1 MTHSAELAESVAAS
15 LPAPDRA
22 SRETMRW
29 RPKRSTTARPTVS
42 PSLRSSPRSTRPL
55 LPMHR
60 DFLARDPRA
69 RDPKIELAAEAAGQ
83 SGTHEIAN
91 TMIAGSAPMVGA
103 SAPHRSRIVHRRLE
117 QAALVALQLTGLWA
131 LNFAGVWAVQQ
142 AALPI
147 PGNLLG
153 MLALYALLA
162 LGVVKLAWFDLTGS
176 FLLRHL
182 AFFFVPITVGLM
194 NSGPLLLAHGL
205 AIMLVLTLS
214 AAVGILLAGFVSQVL
229 LAKPWQ
235 RGGKS

>member
-1 MTHSAELAESVAAS
+1 MTHLAELAESVAAS
-15 LPAPDRA
+15 LPAPNRA
-22 SRETMRW
+22 SRNTMPW

-42 PSLRSSPRSTRPL
+42 SPLRSSPRSTRPL

-60 DFLARDPRA
+60 DFLARDLRA
-69 RDPKIELAAEAAGQ
+69 GDPKTELAAEVAGQ
-83 SGTHEIAN
+83 SGTHQIAN
-91 TMIAGSAPMVGA
+91 TMIAGSAPTVGA
-103 SAPHRSRIVHRRLE
+103 SAAHRSRIVHPRLE
-117 QAALVALQLTGLWA
+117 PAALVALQLTGLWA
-131 LNFAGVWAVQQ
+131 LNFAGVWAVKQ

-147 PGNLLG
+147 PGNLVG

-194 NSGPLLLAHGL
+194 NSGPLLVAHGL
-205 AIMLVLTLS
+205 AIMLVLALS

>member
-1 MTHSAELAESVAAS
+1 MTHLAELAEPVAAS

-22 SRETMRW
+22 SRDTMRW

-42 PSLRSSPRSTRPL
+42 PSLRSLSRSTRPL
-55 LPMHR
+55 VPMHR

-69 RDPKIELAAEAAGQ
+69 RDPKIQLAAEAGGQ
-83 SGTHEIAN
+83 SGTNEIVN
-91 TMIAGSAPMVGA
+91 TMIAGSVPMVGW
-103 SAPHRSRIVHRRLE
+103 SAPHRSRIVHPRLE

-131 LNFAGVWAVQQ
+131 LNFAGVWAVKQ

-147 PGNLLG
+147 PGNLVG

-205 AIMLVLTLS
+205 AIMLVLALS

>member
-1 MTHSAELAESVAAS
+1 LAVLAVSVAAS
-15 LPAPDRA
+15 LPTPDRA

-29 RPKRSTTARPTVS
+29 RPKRSTTARPTAS

-55 LPMHR
+55 FPMHR

-69 RDPKIELAAEAAGQ
+69 CDPKIELAAEAGGQ
-83 SGTHEIAN
+83 SGMNDIAN
-91 TMIAGSAPMVGA
+91 TMIADSAPMVGG

-131 LNFAGVWAVQQ
+131 LNFAGVWAARE
-142 AALPI
+142 AAFPI
-147 PGNLLG
+147 PGNLVG

-176 FLLRHL
+176 FLIRHL

-205 AIMLVLTLS
+205 AVMLVLTLS
-214 AAVGILLAGFVSQVL
+214 AAVGIMLAGFVSQVL
-229 LAKPWQ
+229 LVKPWR